1 MRSIKTP
8 RTRVLALLLLV
19 VLIGTC
25 ALTAVSDA
33 SAAPGFTI
41 RVSNSGAGGNP
52 GYFYVGGPIN
62 VTVVGKA
69 PAQTFQVCMTPLPI
83 DRASCRHGRVGRT
96 VETLG
101 APSKS
106 GLTKLRVSFGPNKVY
121 VRQIRV
127 RKAA

>member
-1 MRSIKTP
+1 MPSLKP
-8 RTRVLALLLLV
+8 PGARVLALGATALL
-19 VLIGTC
+19 GAA
-25 ALTAVSDA
+25 ALTPVSGA
-33 SAAPGFTI
+33 SASSGFTI

-62 VTVVGKA
+62 VTVTGKA

-106 GLTKLRVSFGPNKVY
+106 GLTNLRVSFGPNKVY
-121 VRQIRV
+121 VREIRV
-127 RKAA
+127 LKQ